1 MRSRCGAPPSWRVTS
16 TRSDATRRI
25 LRDGWLRTGDL
36 GSIDDDGYL
45 HFHRLKKPILNIHG
59 NKIDP
64 VEVCR
69 VLCSLPAVSW
79 AEVSATSGD
88 SPDTKLRARICKVPG
103 ATLAPR
109 DIRAHCRCRL
119 APYKVPARSS
129 LLHGLKAWIKLCDRF
144 TVRMISD
151 KA

>member
-1 MRSRCGAPPSWRVTS
+1 MPR
-16 TRSDATRRI
+16 RRI
-25 LRDGWLRTGDL
+25 FRDGWLRTGDL

-103 ATLAPR
+103 AYSGTARHPSPLPLPPR
-109 DIRAHCRCRL
+109 
-119 APYKVPARSS
+119 S
-129 LLHGLKAWIKLCDRF
+129 LQGPRRDR
-144 TVRMISD
+144 VYY
-151 KA
+151 AA